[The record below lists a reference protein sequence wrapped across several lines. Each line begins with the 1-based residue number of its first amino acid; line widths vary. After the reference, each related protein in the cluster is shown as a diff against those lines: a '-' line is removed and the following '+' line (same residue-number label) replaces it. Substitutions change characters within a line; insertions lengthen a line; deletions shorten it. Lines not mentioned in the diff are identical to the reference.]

1 MSKTV
6 NESPPR
12 ISLRNRIR
20 RLLRGL
26 RRPITRERRATV
38 QVRLRDATKP
48 DFSYYLLVILSSI
61 IATMGLLVNSPAIII
76 GAMLVAPLMS
86 PIIGIGLASITG
98 DGRLLRDGILALFL
112 GAVLAVIISTVIT
125 LGNLRLPF
133 IILEDIPA
141 EVLARTRPGPID
153 LAVALAGG
161 SAAAFALAMPNI
173 SAALPGVA
181 IATALMPPV
190 CAIGIGLA
198 MDRLDVAGGTF
209 LLFITNAIT
218 IAFAATAVFF
228 LLGFVPRVES
238 GAKRA
243 PRSLFI
249 SGFLTIVLLGSLS
262 YFSYEFVQDAN
273 QKKEM
278 ESLIRAE
285 LYKLGHPDLLELGVD
300 STGETVNIEL
310 VVRTLKPLLY
320 EDSVELQKALAERL
334 QRPVAVVIN
343 QVFAA
348 ALDPLV
354 PPTFTPTPTI
364 TLTYTPGPSPT
375 PTVTRTLRPSIT
387 VTVVHTDTPTPTNTP
402 TNTLTPTSTTTP
414 YPAQVVN
421 TQLPG
426 YYSLRQ
432 SAGGPEIARIRN
444 LQLLTVLYG
453 YEIVDGMVW
462 IEVIDEEGRVG
473 WIPQIYLATITPTPS
488 DTPTATYTITPTESI
503 STSLTV
509 SPTIIISETLTVTL
523 TPAPTTLTA
532 TASPLPTLSP
542 TP

>member
-6 NESPPR
+6 SDRPPK
-12 ISLRNRIR
+12 ISLKNRIR
-20 RLLRGL
+20 RLLQGL
-26 RRPITRERRATV
+26 RRPITRERRASV
-38 QVRLRDATKP
+38 QVKLRDATKP

-86 PIIGIGLASITG
+86 PIIGIGLASNTG
-98 DGRLLRDGILALFL
+98 DERLLRDGILALFL
-112 GAVLAVIISTVIT
+112 GAVLAVIISVLIT

-190 CAIGIGLA
+190 CAAGIGLA

-209 LLFITNAIT
+209 LLFVTNAIT

-228 LLGFVPRVES
+228 LLGFVPRIES
-238 GAKRA
+238 GTKRA
-243 PRSLFI
+243 PRSLLI
-249 SGFLTIVLLGSLS
+249 SGLLTIALLGSLS

-278 ESLIRAE
+278 ESLIRSE
-285 LYKLGHPDLLELGVD
+285 LFKLGHPDLLELGVD
-300 STGETVNIEL
+300 SAGETVNIEL

-320 EDSVELQKALAERL
+320 EDSVALQKALAEKL

-348 ALDPLV
+348 ALDPLF

-375 PTVTRTLRPSIT
+375 PTATRTLRPTIT
-387 VTVVHTDTPTPTNTP
+387 ATVVNTDTPTPTNTP
-402 TNTLTPTSTTTP
+402 TNTLTPTNTTTP
-414 YPAQVVN
+414 FPVQVVN

-426 YYSLRQ
+426 YSLRQ
-432 SAGGPEIARIRN
+432 WAAGPEIARIRN

-453 YEIVDGMVW
+453 YEVVGGMVW
-462 IEVIDEEGRVG
+462 VEVIDEEGRVG
-473 WIPQIYLATITPTPS
+473 WIPQVYLATITPIPS
-488 DTPTATYTITPTESI
+488 DTPTATSSATETAS
-503 STSLTV
+503 
-509 SPTIIISETLTVTL
+509 
-523 TPAPTTLTA
+523 ATLTA
-532 TASPLPTLSP
+532 SPSPSRTITGTLTIEPTILTGTASLMPSLSP

>member
-1 MSKTV
+1 MSQTVSDRPPKKT
-6 NESPPR
+6 
-12 ISLRNRIR
+12 LRNRIR
-20 RLLRGL
+20 LLLRGL
-26 RRPITRERRATV
+26 RRPITKERRATV
-38 QVRLRDATKP
+38 QVKLRDSSKP

-98 DGRLLRDGILALFL
+98 DGRLLRDGMLSLFL
-112 GAVLAVIISTVIT
+112 GAVLAVIISVLIT
-125 LGNLRLPF
+125 LGNLQLPF
-133 IILEDIPA
+133 LILEDIPY
-141 EVLARTRPGPID
+141 EVLSRTRPGPID

-198 MDRLDVAGGTF
+198 MERLDVAGGTF

-228 LLGFVPRVES
+228 LLGFVPRVEA

-278 ESLIRAE
+278 ELLIRSE
-285 LYKLGHPDLLELGVD
+285 LFKLGHPDLLELGVD
-300 STGETVNIEL
+300 SAGETVNIEL

-320 EDSVELQKALAERL
+320 EDSVALQKALAERL

-354 PPTFTPTPTI
+354 PPTFTPTPT
-364 TLTYTPGPSPT
+364 TTRTYTPGPSPT
-375 PTVTRTLRPSIT
+375 PTATRTLRPT
-387 VTVVHTDTPTPTNTP
+387 VTATIVTTDTPTPTNTP

-432 SAGGPEIARIRN
+432 WAAGPEIARVRN

-453 YEIVDGMVW
+453 QEIVDGMVW

-473 WIPQIYLATITPTPS
+473 WIPQVYLVTITPAPS
-488 DTPTATYTITPTESI
+488 DTPIVTSTATATASAALTA
-503 STSLTV
+503 SL
-509 SPTIIISETLTVTL
+509 SPSRTLTVTL
-523 TPAPTTLTA
+523 TIEPTILTA
-532 TASPLPTLSP
+532 TASLMPSLSP

>member
-1 MSKTV
+1 
-6 NESPPR
+6 
-12 ISLRNRIR
+12 
-20 RLLRGL
+20 
-26 RRPITRERRATV
+26 
-38 QVRLRDATKP
+38 
-48 DFSYYLLVILSSI
+48 
-61 IATMGLLVNSPAIII
+61 
-76 GAMLVAPLMS
+76 MLVAPLMS

-98 DGRLLRDGILALFL
+98 DGRLLRDSVVGLFL
-112 GAVLAVIISTVIT
+112 GAVLAVIISVLIT
-125 LGNLRLPF
+125 LGNLQLPF
-133 IILEDIPA
+133 RIFEDIPS

-190 CAIGIGLA
+190 CAVGIGLA
-198 MDRLDVAGGTF
+198 MNRLDVAGGTL
-209 LLFITNAIT
+209 LLFVTNAIT

-228 LLGFVPRVES
+228 LLGFVPRYEA

-243 PRSLFI
+243 PRSLFV
-249 SGFLTIVLLGSLS
+249 SGLLTIILLGSLS
-262 YFSYEFVQDAN
+262 YFSYDYVQDAN
-273 QKKEM
+273 QNKEM
-278 ESLIRAE
+278 ESIIRAE
-285 LYKLGHPDLLELGVD
+285 VAKLGHPDLIELGVD
-300 STGETVNIEL
+300 STGETVNIDM

-320 EDSVELQKALAERL
+320 EDSVALQIALAERL

-354 PPTFTPTPTI
+354 PPTFTPTPTH

-375 PTVTRTLRPSIT
+375 PTSTRTLRPTLTAT
-387 VTVVHTDTPTPTNTP
+387 VINTDTPTPTNTP

-414 YPAQVVN
+414 FPAQVVN

-426 YYSLRQ
+426 YSLRQ
-432 SAGGPEIARIRN
+432 WAAGPEIARIRN

-473 WIPQIYLATITPTPS
+473 WIPQVYLVTITPTPS
-488 DTPTATYTITPTESI
+488 EKTTATATNTATASASPA
-503 STSLTV
+503 LTG
-509 SPTIIISETLTVTL
+509 SPSVTASPEFSVTLTVTL
-523 TPAPTTLTA
+523 TTEPLTLTA
-532 TASPLPTLSP
+532 TPSPLPSFTP

>member
-6 NESPPR
+6 NDLPPK
-12 ISLRNRIR
+12 ISLGNRIR
-20 RLLRGL
+20 LLIRGL
-26 RRPITRERRATV
+26 RRPITKERRATV
-38 QVRLRDATKP
+38 QVRVHDASKP

-98 DGRLLRDGILALFL
+98 DGRLLRDGALALFL
-112 GAVLAVIISTVIT
+112 GAVLAVIISVLIT
-125 LGNLRLPF
+125 LGNLKLPF
-133 IILEDIPA
+133 IMLEEIPY
-141 EVLARTRPGPID
+141 EVLTRTRPGPID

-181 IATALMPPV
+181 IATAILPPV
-190 CAIGIGLA
+190 CAVGIGLA
-198 MDRLDVAGGTF
+198 MKQPEVAGGTF

-228 LLGFVPRVES
+228 LLGFVPRLEK
-238 GAKRA
+238 GQKRA
-243 PRSLFI
+243 PLSLFI
-249 SGFLTIVLLGSLS
+249 SGLLTIVLLGSLS

-273 QKKEM
+273 QKKEV
-278 ESLIRAE
+278 ESIIRE
-285 LYKLGHPDLLELGVD
+285 EVDKLGHPDLIELDVD
-300 STGETVNIEL
+300 RYGEILNIEL
-310 VVRTLKPLLY
+310 VLRTLNPLLY
-320 EDSVELQKALAERL
+320 QDSVVLQKALAERL
-334 QRPVAVVIN
+334 QKPVAVVIN
-343 QVFAA
+343 QVFAT

-354 PPTFTPTPTI
+354 PPTYTLTPTS

-375 PTVTRTLRPSIT
+375 LTATRTLRPTIT
-387 VTVVHTDTPTPTNTP
+387 ATVVNTSTSTPTNTP

-414 YPAQVVN
+414 FPAQVVN

-426 YYSLRQ
+426 YSLRQ
-432 SAGGPEIARIRN
+432 WAAGPEIARIRN

-453 YEIVDGMVW
+453 YEVVDGIVW
-462 IEVIDEEGRVG
+462 IEVVDEEGRLG
-473 WIPQIYLATITPTPS
+473 WIPQVYLATITPTPS
-488 DTPTATYTITPTESI
+488 DTPTATSTATATASALPTIARPLTRTPT
-503 STSLTV
+503 V
-509 SPTIIISETLTVTL
+509 TVT
-523 TPAPTTLTA
+523 PEPTTLTA
-532 TASPLPTLSP
+532 TVSPLPSLSP

>member
-1 MSKTV
+1 LR
-6 NESPPR
+6 ES
-12 ISLRNRIR
+12 S
-20 RLLRGL
+20 
-26 RRPITRERRATV
+26 
-38 QVRLRDATKP
+38 KP

-98 DGRLLRDGILALFL
+98 DGRLLRDGVVGLFL
-112 GAVLAVIISTVIT
+112 GAVLAVIISVLIT
-125 LGNLRLPF
+125 LGNLQLPF
-133 IILEDIPA
+133 TIFEEIPS
-141 EVLARTRPGPID
+141 EVLTRTRPGPID

-190 CAIGIGLA
+190 CAVGIGLA
-198 MDRLDVAGGTF
+198 MNRLDVAGGTF

-228 LLGFVPRVES
+228 LLGFVPRVEA

-249 SGFLTIVLLGSLS
+249 SGLLTILLLGSLS
-262 YFSYEFVQDAN
+262 FFSYEYVQDAN
-273 QKKEM
+273 QSKEM
-278 ESLIRAE
+278 ESIIRAE
-285 LYKLGHPDLLELGVD
+285 VAKLGHPDLLELGVD
-300 STGETVNIEL
+300 SSGETVNIDL

-320 EDSVELQKALAERL
+320 EDSVALQKALAERL

-354 PPTFTPTPTI
+354 PPTFTPTPTN

-375 PTVTRTLRPSIT
+375 PTATRTLRPT
-387 VTVVHTDTPTPTNTP
+387 LTATVVNTDTPTPTSTP

-414 YPAQVVN
+414 FPAQVVN

-426 YYSLRQ
+426 YSLRQ
-432 SAGGPEIARIRN
+432 WAAGPEIARIRN

-473 WIPQIYLATITPTPS
+473 WIPQVYLVTITPTPS
-488 DTPTATYTITPTESI
+488 EKTTATATNTATASASPA
-503 STSLTV
+503 LTG
-509 SPTIIISETLTVTL
+509 SPSVTASPEFSVTLTVTL
-523 TPAPTTLTA
+523 TTEPLTLTA
-532 TASPLPTLSP
+532 TPSPLPSFTP

>member
-1 MSKTV
+1 MSQTV
-6 NESPPR
+6 SDRPPKK
-12 ISLRNRIR
+12 SLRNRIR
-20 RLLRGL
+20 LLLREL
-26 RRPITRERRATV
+26 RRPITKERRATV
-38 QVRLRDATKP
+38 QVRLRDASKP

-86 PIIGIGLASITG
+86 PIIGIGLASIAG

-112 GAVLAVIISTVIT
+112 GAVLAVIISYLIT
-125 LGNLRLPF
+125 LSNLQLPF
-133 IILEDIPA
+133 LILEDIPF
-141 EVLARTRPGPID
+141 EVLTRTRPGPID

-190 CAIGIGLA
+190 CAVGIGLA
-198 MDRLDVAGGTF
+198 MDRLDVAGGTL

-228 LLGFVPRVES
+228 LLGFVPRLEA

-262 YFSYEFVQDAN
+262 FFSYEFFQDAN
-273 QKKEM
+273 QKKEI

-285 LYKLGHPDLLELGVD
+285 LFKLGHPDLLELGVD
-300 STGETVNIEL
+300 SAGETVNIEL
-310 VVRTLKPLLY
+310 VVRTLNPLLY
-320 EDSVELQKALAERL
+320 EDSVALQKALAERL

-375 PTVTRTLRPSIT
+375 PTATRTLRPTIT
-387 VTVVHTDTPTPTNTP
+387 VTIVNTGTPTPTNTP
-402 TNTLTPTSTTTP
+402 TNTLTPTNTTTP
-414 YPAQVVN
+414 FPVQVVN

-426 YYSLRQ
+426 YSLRQ
-432 SAGGPEIARIRN
+432 WAAGPEIARIRN

-453 YEIVDGMVW
+453 YEVVGGMVW
-462 IEVIDEEGRVG
+462 VEVIDEEGRVG
-473 WIPQIYLATITPTPS
+473 WIPQVYLATITPIPS
-488 DTPTATYTITPTESI
+488 DTPTATSSATESA
-503 STSLTV
+503 SATLTA
-509 SPTIIISETLTVTL
+509 SPSPSRTLTATATIEPTI
-523 TPAPTTLTA
+523 LTA
-532 TASPLPTLSP
+532 TASPLPSLSP